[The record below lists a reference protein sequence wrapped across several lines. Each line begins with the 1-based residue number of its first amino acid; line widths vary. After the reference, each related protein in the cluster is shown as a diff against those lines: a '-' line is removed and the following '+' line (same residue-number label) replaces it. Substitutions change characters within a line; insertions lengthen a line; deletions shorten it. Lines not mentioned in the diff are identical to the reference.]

1 MTHPFPPDRAPARL
15 LSLTAAGVLISVLAG
30 CGKSAPPPAAPAAVQ
45 VGVHRVEAQRQAIVT
60 ELPGRTSA
68 RLIAEIRPQVGGL
81 VLRRSYEEGAQVR
94 AGQVLYQIDPASFQA
109 SFASAQAG
117 VAKAEATLNS
127 ARVSAQRNAELVKID
142 AISQQLNDDSQAT
155 LKQTEADLSVAR
167 AALDTARINLE
178 RTRIVAPISGRAD
191 ISTVTPGALVTA
203 NQETALT
210 TVQQLDPLVVDVVQS
225 SGELLRL
232 KRDLAAGILKS
243 SGTDDAP
250 IKLLLE
256 DGSAYPHI
264 GRLKFSGV
272 TVNPGTG
279 AVTLRALVPN
289 PDGVLM
295 PGMYVRAVLESGVAE
310 QALMVPQRGI
320 TRTPSGEASAL
331 VVGADSKVE
340 RRKVK
345 VDRAIGDRWQVVDGL
360 RSGDLVIIDGLQ
372 RVKAGTL
379 VQPMQAGAAPA
390 GASASAAQ
398 GTASSASAPRP

>member
-1 MTHPFPPDRAPARL
+1 LGLTATGLL
-15 LSLTAAGVLISVLAG
+15 LSLLAG
-30 CGKSAPPPAAPAAVQ
+30 CGKSKPPPAAPAAVQ
-45 VGVHRVEAQRQAIVT
+45 VSVHKVEAQRQAIVT

-81 VLRRSYEEGAQVR
+81 VQRRLYEEGATVR

-109 SFASAQAG
+109 SLSSAQAG
-117 VAKAEATLNS
+117 VSKAEATLNS

-142 AISQQLNDDSQAT
+142 AISQQLNDDTQAT
-155 LKQTEADLSVAR
+155 LKQTEADLAVAR

-232 KRDLAAGILKS
+232 KRELAAGTLKS
-243 SGTDDAP
+243 SGTDNAP

-264 GRLKFSGV
+264 GQLKFSGV
-272 TVNPGTG
+272 TVNAGTG

-295 PGMYVRAVLESGVAE
+295 PGMYVRAVLEAGVAE
-310 QALMVPQRGI
+310 EALMVPQRGI

-340 RRKVK
+340 RRTVK
-345 VDRAIGDRWQVVDGL
+345 VDRAIGDRWQVIDGL

-379 VQPMQAGAAPA
+379 VKPVQPGAAPA
-390 GASASAAQ
+390 GTPASAAQ
-398 GTASSASAPRP
+398 GASSSAQSMASASAPRP

>member
-1 MTHPFPPDRAPARL
+1 MTFRFSPGRCAL
-15 LSLTAAGVLISVLAG
+15 LLIAIAGSVSLVA
-30 CGKSAPPPAAPAAVQ
+30 CGKSAPPPAAPKAVQ
-45 VGVHRVEAQRQAIVT
+45 VGVHQVEPQRQAIVT

-68 RLIAEIRPQVGGL
+68 RLIAEIRPQVGGI
-81 VLRRSYEEGAQVR
+81 VQRRLFEEGAQVR
-94 AGQVLYQIDPASFQA
+94 AGQVLYQIDPDSFQA
-109 SFASAQAG
+109 SYASAQAG

-127 ARVSAQRNAELVKID
+127 ARVTAQRNAELVKID

-155 LKQTEADLSVAR
+155 LSQAQADLSVAR
-167 AALDTARINLE
+167 AALDGARINLA

-210 TVQQLDPLVVDVVQS
+210 TIQQLDPLVVDIVQS

-232 KRDLAAGILKS
+232 KRELA
-243 SGTDDAP
+243 SGALQRSGVDEAP
-250 IKLLLE
+250 IRLVLE
-256 DGSAYPHI
+256 DGSPYPHA
-264 GRLKFSGV
+264 GKLQFSGV
-272 TVNPGTG
+272 TVNRGTG

-295 PGMYVRAVLESGVAE
+295 PGMYVRARIESGVAE

-340 RRKVK
+340 RRTVK
-345 VDRAIGDRWQVVDGL
+345 VDRAIGDRWQVVEGL
-360 RSGDLVIIDGLQ
+360 RSGDQVIVDGLQ

-379 VQPMQAGAAPA
+379 VQAVPVGAAEM
-390 GASASAAQ
+390 
-398 GTASSASAPRP
+398 ASSARPVASAVSAAPRP